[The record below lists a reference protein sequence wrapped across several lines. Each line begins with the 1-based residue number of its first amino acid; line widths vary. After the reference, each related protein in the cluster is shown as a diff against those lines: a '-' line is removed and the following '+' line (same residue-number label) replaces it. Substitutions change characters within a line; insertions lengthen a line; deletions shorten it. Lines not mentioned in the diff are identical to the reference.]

1 MHTVAP
7 ADGTVDLAPGTASAV
22 SWPWRWLV
30 FWCWYAWALVTS
42 SKAVIKDLVT
52 PGVQARSGIA
62 RVRSNCRTDAE
73 VTLLSALI
81 TLTPGT
87 LTLGTRRAGAVGDE
101 DGDPDARRLLYV
113 HGLYADDADALRL
126 QAREPGKE
134 RDRPDGRD
142 RDVHPVIALRLRP
155 FQRQPGLTGTLA
167 DKLFDRDGRASR
179 RGPARRPR
187 ARRARCGPG

>member
-62 RVRSNCRTDAE
+62 RVRSNCR
-73 VTLLSALI
+73 
-81 TLTPGT
+81 
-87 LTLGTRRAGAVGDE
+87 
-101 DGDPDARRLLYV
+101 
-113 HGLYADDADALRL
+113 
-126 QAREPGKE
+126 
-134 RDRPDGRD
+134 RP
-142 RDVHPVIALRLRP
+142 
-155 FQRQPGLTGTLA
+155 
-167 DKLFDRDGRASR
+167 ASS
-179 RGPARRPR
+179 RPR
-187 ARRARCGPG
+187 PCRRRR

>member
-87 LTLGTRRAGAVGDE
+87 LTLDVAEDRSALLVHSIYATDEAALVADLKSGMERRI
-101 DGDPDARRLLYV
+101 
-113 HGLYADDADALRL
+113 
-126 QAREPGKE
+126 GKVF
-134 RDRPDGRD
+134 RP
-142 RDVHPVIALRLRP
+142 
-155 FQRQPGLTGTLA
+155 
-167 DKLFDRDGRASR
+167 
-179 RGPARRPR
+179 
-187 ARRARCGPG
+187 

>member
-1 MHTVAP
+1 MSTALPQPPEGDAPMHTVAP

-87 LTLGTRRAGAVGDE
+87 LTLDVAEDRSALLVHSIYATDEAALVADLKSGMERRI
-101 DGDPDARRLLYV
+101 
-113 HGLYADDADALRL
+113 
-126 QAREPGKE
+126 GKVF
-134 RDRPDGRD
+134 RP
-142 RDVHPVIALRLRP
+142 
-155 FQRQPGLTGTLA
+155 
-167 DKLFDRDGRASR
+167 
-179 RGPARRPR
+179 
-187 ARRARCGPG
+187 

>member
-113 HGLYADDADALRL
+113 HGLYADAADALRAEIHDME
-126 QAREPGKE
+126 ARMLHAMRK
-134 RDRPDGRD
+134 
-142 RDVHPVIALRLRP
+142 
-155 FQRQPGLTGTLA
+155 TGVA
-167 DKLFDRDGRASR
+167 
-179 RGPARRPR
+179 
-187 ARRARCGPG
+187 

>member
-87 LTLGTRRAGAVGDE
+87 LVVDIS
-101 DGDPDARRLLYV
+101 
-113 HGLYADDADALRL
+113 
-126 QAREPGKE
+126 
-134 RDRPDGRD
+134 PDGKWLYLHCMYAQD
-142 RDVHPVIALRLRP
+142 PASTLAEIDDLAIRLRKAV
-155 FQRQPGLTGTLA
+155 F
-167 DKLFDRDGRASR
+167 S
-179 RGPARRPR
+179 
-187 ARRARCGPG
+187 